1 MARAHPALAVHGA
14 LSRGAFAVA
23 VLVSLAVLFAPADDV
38 PMAPPGVDK
47 LVHLLLF
54 AALAASGRWAGVRA
68 GVLAGSLVVY
78 AAVSEVVQ
86 GLCAAAVGVRRRLG
100 RRRRGRPGR
109 PPRVGVGRTAHPR
122 LTAGLPCIAG
132 RCRET

>member
-1 MARAHPALAVHGA
+1 MARAHTALAVHGA

-38 PMAPPGVDK
+38 PWSPPGVDK

-86 GLCAAAVGVRRRLG
+86 GLSALERSASVADWVADVVGVLAG
-100 RRRRGRPGR
+100 LLAWAWAGGRPR
-109 PPRVGVGRTAHPR
+109 A
-122 LTAGLPCIAG
+122 
-132 RCRET
+132 

>member
-1 MARAHPALAVHGA
+1 MARAHPVLAVHGA

-38 PMAPPGVDK
+38 PWSPPGVDK

-68 GVLAGSLVVY
+68 AVLAGSLVVY
-78 AAVSEVVQ
+78 ATVSEVVQ
-86 GLCAAAVGVRRRLG
+86 GLSALERSASVADWVADVVGVL
-100 RRRRGRPGR
+100 
-109 PPRVGVGRTAHPR
+109 
-122 LTAGLPCIAG
+122 AGLLAWAWAG
-132 RCRET
+132 WRTRA